1 MRANLDL
8 KATLQGVVRDSYKS
22 SHVSHY
28 VNSEGDAPMWS
39 VFESISLGNLSRLSR
54 CLRSDIEQ
62 GVLNDI
68 GISGEQAKTVADLIE
83 VIRPLRNC
91 IAHNNVIHD
100 ARFSQAVLY
109 KSNVSV
115 VRAGELIDSKTDLGY
130 APQFNSIVDYM
141 VLVCMLLS
149 YLTQRKTPARKFVR
163 ECREV
168 LDKLE
173 RDVGVDMYMKIV
185 GSGDRQK
192 LDAALRF
199 VSSR

>member
-1 MRANLDL
+1 
-8 KATLQGVVRDSYKS
+8 
-22 SHVSHY
+22 
-28 VNSEGDAPMWS
+28 
-39 VFESISLGNLSRLSR
+39 
-54 CLRSDIEQ
+54 
-62 GVLNDI
+62 
-68 GISGEQAKTVADLIE
+68 
-83 VIRPLRNC
+83 
-91 IAHNNVIHD
+91 
-100 ARFSQAVLY
+100 
-109 KSNVSV
+109 
-115 VRAGELIDSKTDLGY
+115 
-130 APQFNSIVDYM
+130 
-141 VLVCMLLS
+141 LLS